1 MQAWQISP
9 SERAKSL
16 LVEVF
21 KDLAQQ
27 SNAKLTSEHVQKIEE
42 AVDHIIVETTSA

>member
-9 SERAKSL
+9 AERAKSL

-21 KDLAQQ
+21 RDLAVQ
-27 SNAKLTSEHVQKIEE
+27 SNSQLTTEHIQKIEE
-42 AVDHIIVETTSA
+42 AVDHIIVETTTA